1 MHVRDLK
8 LVKSHQPNS
17 SPFRNFLPLVLKI
30 RHPKLQMCSLFWQ
43 NQVSL
48 YLTISLPLPL
58 SSLLHVWLLKIQWN
72 YYNLFLFFLRNDL
85 VSLLL
90 LLILYFHHLISSK
103 ECTCHGLERSSSWC
117 IFAVINQK
125 LSSLPILSTLS
136 HTVSVSSSTF
146 FFWVLSLNCN
156 GLYVVYTLKNSHLS
170 TLKDSFT
177 LLMNIGMNWKRLLGQ
192 VYILLGYVLNIFFFF
207 DY

>member
-1 MHVRDLK
+1 MHVRGLK

-17 SPFRNFLPLVLKI
+17 SPFWHFLSLILKI
-30 RHPKLQMCSLFWQ
+30 RHPKLQTAARATMCSLFWQ

-146 FFWVLSLNCN
+146 FFFFWYSLWIVMVCM
-156 GLYVVYTLKNSHLS
+156 LYTR
-170 TLKDSFT
+170 
-177 LLMNIGMNWKRLLGQ
+177 WKI
-192 VYILLGYVLNIFFFF
+192 VTWIP
-207 DY
+207 

>member
-1 MHVRDLK
+1 MF
-8 LVKSHQPNS
+8 S
-17 SPFRNFLPLVLKI
+17 LPAE
-30 RHPKLQMCSLFWQ
+30 PSLSISQ
-43 NQVSL
+43 
-48 YLTISLPLPL
+48 SLPLPL
-58 SSLLHVWLLKIQWN
+58 SSLLHVWLLKIKWN

-136 HTVSVSSSTF
+136 YSKCIFFYIF
-146 FFWVLSLNCN
+146 FFLVLSLNCN

-177 LLMNIGMNWKRLLGQ
+177 LLMNVGMNWKRLLGQ